1 MITRVRFSGFASR
14 VVLPWQNIQIK
25 LVGFAVASAILLL
38 CSAQI
43 HAQAIA
49 QGRLLASD
57 AAPAAS
63 FSHSIDIDGDVAV
76 ISNSNSTNPY
86 VFERVNGVWT
96 EVARLP
102 PGESTTDFN
111 YGYVVAVSGN
121 TIAVG
126 AIKVS
131 GALPRYGAVHIFEKT
146 GGIWVKVAKLT
157 ASDPNTQLDG
167 FGASIDLSG
176 ARLVVGDAGF
186 NGANDSGPA
195 QGAAYVYVK
204 NLMGWQFETKLIAS
218 DRAPFDNCGGRVAID
233 ADRVLVGCIGSDNG
247 NASSNFNAGAA
258 YVYQRNANAWLQ
270 TAKLTAAMPAG
281 TENFSTSI
289 ALSGNRIAV
298 GVPNA
303 NSGGLA
309 RSGAVD
315 SFEFDGATWTRN
327 PRLISPDLLANQNFG
342 NGGIAFSGTSLLV
355 GIPARVVNNQPYGS
369 MYMFKQA
376 TSASAWASFTHF
388 EPYDNVASQFFGA
401 VIAASNET
409 IMVSATAHNNGRGAA
424 YLLFDGI
431 LFKDGFESL

>member
-1 MITRVRFSGFASR
+1 MTKVLVFAVSSAALLFAS
-14 VVLPWQNIQIK
+14 
-25 LVGFAVASAILLL
+25 
-38 CSAQI
+38 AQAD
-43 HAQAIA
+43 AQAIA

-57 AAPAAS
+57 AAAAAN

-86 VFERVNGVWT
+86 VFERISGVWT
-96 EVARLP
+96 EVARLA

-131 GALPRYGAVHIFEKT
+131 GAQPRYGAVHIFEKI
-146 GGIWVKVAKLT
+146 GGSWGKVAKLS

-176 ARLVVGDAGF
+176 SRLVVGDAGF
-186 NGANDSGPA
+186 NGPNDSAPL

-233 ADRVLVGCIGSDNG
+233 GDRVLVGCTGSDNG
-247 NASSNFNAGAA
+247 NASPNFNAGAA

-270 TAKLTAAMPAG
+270 TAKLTAAVPAG
-281 TENFSTSI
+281 TENLSTSI

-315 SFEFDGATWTRN
+315 SFEFDGNTWTRN
-327 PRLISPDLLANQNFG
+327 PRLISPNLLANQNFG
-342 NGGIAFSGTSLLV
+342 NGGLAFSGNSLLV
-355 GIPARVVNNQPYGS
+355 GIPAHVVNSQPFGS
-369 MYMFKQA
+369 MFQFKQA
-376 TSASAWASFTHF
+376 APASAWTQLQRF
-388 EPYDNVASQFFGA
+388 EPFDNVPSQFFGA
-401 VIAASNET
+401 VIAASGET
-409 IMVSATAHNNGRGAA
+409 IMVSATAHNSGRGAA

-431 LFKDGFESL
+431 LFKDGFEDLPN

>member
-1 MITRVRFSGFASR
+1 MIMKAIG
-14 VVLPWQNIQIK
+14 I
-25 LVGFAVASAILLL
+25 AVSCVMLLL
-38 CSAQI
+38 SSAQT
-43 HAQAIA
+43 HAQAIS

-96 EVARLP
+96 EAARLA
-102 PGESTTDFN
+102 PGESTAGFN

-131 GALPRYGAVHIFEKT
+131 GAEPRYGAVHIFEKSN
-146 GGIWVKVAKLT
+146 GSWGKVTKLT
-157 ASDPNTQLDG
+157 ASDPNTSLDG

-176 ARLVVGDAGF
+176 NRLIVGDAGF
-186 NGANDSGPA
+186 NGPNNSAPL

-218 DRAPFDNCGGRVAID
+218 DRAPYDNCAGRVAIEG
-233 ADRVLVGCIGSDNG
+233 DRALVSCVGSDNG
-247 NASSNFNAGAA
+247 NVSPNFNAGAA
-258 YVYQRNANAWLQ
+258 YVYQRNANGWLQ
-270 TAKLTAAMPAG
+270 TAKLTAALAVG
-281 TENFSTSI
+281 TENLGSSV
-289 ALSGNRIAV
+289 ALSGNRIAL
-298 GVPNA
+298 GAPNA
-303 NSGGLA
+303 NSGSLA

-315 SFEFDGATWTRN
+315 SFEFDGANWARN

-342 NGGIAFSGTSLLV
+342 NSGLAFSGTSLLV
-355 GIPARVVNNQPYGS
+355 GIPAHVVNGQPYGS
-369 MYMFKQA
+369 MYQFKQA
-376 TSASAWASFTHF
+376 ASGSAWAQLSRF

-401 VIAASNET
+401 VIAVSGET
-409 IMVSATAHNNGRGAA
+409 IMVSATAHNEGRGAA

-431 LFKDGFESL
+431 FLKDGFESL